1 MDKVLELYFITADE
15 KTAKI
20 QIEDP
25 IEPVEEAAVRA
36 AMNEI
41 IASQAFKNDAG
52 PYVAAKEARLV
63 ETTKTTYL
71 FS

>member
-25 IEPVEEAAVRA
+25 IEPVDEAKVRA
-36 AMNEI
+36 AMNEM
-41 IASQAFKNDAG
+41 IASQAFKNSAG
-52 PYVAAKEARLV
+52 PYVSAKRKRRIYSDDY
-63 ETTKTTYL
+63 TR
-71 FS
+71 

>member
-25 IEPVEEAAVRA
+25 IEPVDEAKVRA
-36 AMNEI
+36 AMNEM
-41 IASQAFKNDAG
+41 IASQAFKKSAG
-52 PYVAAKEARLV
+52 P
-63 ETTKTTYL
+63 
-71 FS
+71 

>member
-25 IEPVEEAAVRA
+25 VEPVDEAKVRA
-36 AMNEI
+36 AMNEM
-41 IASQAFKNDAG
+41 IASQAFKNSAG
-52 PYVAAKEARLV
+52 PYVSAKEARLV
-63 ETTKTTYL
+63 ATTKTTYL
-71 FS
+71 F